1 MKNIKA
7 FLSKVN
13 CKINTVKLNELFQEV
28 DKRHRNELSFDDFA
42 KLYQII
48 MLPSTV
54 SKNYHIFACP
64 HAHDH
69 FLQLIN
75 DTFGEIIQKYSKNR
89 EKCDKHCRS
98 SKIFC

>member
-1 MKNIKA
+1 MFLCDIEWRSLSKIFVSRVTLKNVKA

-48 MLPSTV
+48 MLPTTV
-54 SKNYHIFACP
+54 SENH
-64 HAHDH
+64 
-69 FLQLIN
+69 
-75 DTFGEIIQKYSKNR
+75 
-89 EKCDKHCRS
+89 
-98 SKIFC
+98 